1 MKASVLQRWN
11 VCNSLPGSAPESA
24 CVFIKPQRTVCY
36 LLTGQRLLGDNV
48 TQTEY
53 QRLEEIFPIKSNISP
68 GFSTFLGKQDK
79 YEKNIFVSAMPIRRT
94 SEGFIRSGLGENGNQ
109 FVAMQDT

>member
-11 VCNSLPGSAPESA
+11 VCNSLPGPAPKSA
-24 CVFIKPQRTVCY
+24 CDFIKPQRTVCY

-68 GFSTFLGKQDK
+68 DFSTLSGKQDNS
-79 YEKNIFVSAMPIRRT
+79 EKEYLRFPHAHPDFR
-94 SEGFIRSGLGENGNQ
+94 GLHKIWSR
-109 FVAMQDT
+109 